1 MILLLTPA
9 RPCRWLVTLYN
20 AWVKFRTRRTLI
32 ASVLALACAG
42 LLVHVTRVSAED
54 QSQNPL
60 LQKADVIAQRVAK
73 IRGLPQKRP
82 IERGVMSRDQIRK
95 RLLQRIDE
103 EYSPEELAGEELA
116 LKRMGLLPPD
126 TDYKKLVIDVLSDQ
140 IAGFYDPAE
149 RRLYIAGWTTSGA
162 SSMDEMLMAHEIDH
176 ALQDQHFDLR
186 TFMKPGKKNSD
197 EAVARQSLVEGDGT
211 ALMIEYMMRDLGV
224 SPWDDDQVV
233 KMMETQ
239 AQASMGDML
248 DKAPLVLR
256 KGLMFPY
263 VRGLAFVAHYRRNHE
278 WSRIDEIFRKP
289 PLSTEHILHPAKYE
303 SYERPHQITARSVP
317 ALRGYREIFSNI
329 NGELGFDILLRQH
342 VANGDK
348 NKVVGEK
355 IALAAAGWGGDRVVI
370 YAPQRHDGEV
380 PGTIGISYSVWDQ
393 AADAIEFFDMIG
405 DAMPSLSQG
414 KKVSRKPGAKA
425 AGTSDDAEAHDLEYV
440 DSTGHAFIAQRRGD
454 VVVLVLGAPADK
466 ARPILSEVWKRWKIR
481 RR

>member
-1 MILLLTPA
+1 MIRA
-9 RPCRWLVTLYN
+9 
-20 AWVKFRTRRTLI
+20 RRTLV

-42 LLVHVTRVSAED
+42 LLVHVTGVSAKD
-54 QSQNPL
+54 PKKSKKSKQLDPL

-82 IERGVMSRDQIRK
+82 IQRGVMTKEQIRE
-95 RLLQRIDE
+95 RLVQRIGE
-103 EYSPEELAGEELA
+103 EYSAAELAGEELA
-116 LKRMGLLPPD
+116 LKRMGLLPAD
-126 TDYKKLVIDVLSDQ
+126 TDYMQLVIEVLTDQ

-149 RRLYIAGWTTSGA
+149 RRLYIAGWSTSGVDT
-162 SSMDEMLMAHEIDH
+162 MDEMLMAHEIDH

-211 ALMIEYMMRDLGV
+211 ALMIEYVMRDLKV

-233 KMMETQ
+233 KMMESQ

-248 DKAPLVLR
+248 DNAPLVLR

-263 VRGLAFVAHYRRNHE
+263 VRGLSFVASYRRNHP

-289 PLSTEHILHPAKYE
+289 PLSTEHILHPVKYE
-303 SYERPHQITARSVP
+303 NYEKPHQVTARTLQS
-317 ALRGYREIFSNI
+317 LRGYQEVFSNI

-342 VANGDK
+342 VAD
-348 NKVVGEK
+348 GEK
-355 IALAAAGWGGDRVVI
+355 DKAVGAKIELAAAGWGGDRVAI
-370 YAPQRHDGEV
+370 YTPPRHDGKV
-380 PGTIGISYSVWDQ
+380 AGTIGISYSVWDQ
-393 AADAIEFFDMIG
+393 AADAIEFFDMIS

-414 KKVSRKPGAKA
+414 QKVPGNVPGKAPEKERADPTRSPGA
-425 AGTSDDAEAHDLEYV
+425 HYLEYA
-440 DSTGHAFIAQRRGD
+440 DASQHRFIAQRQGD